1 MVIMCPMGMEHRL
14 ALKLLPVFIAFLSS
28 PKSSTLCS
36 SQIVPSVTL
45 LLMHFLTIVSCLVP
59 LNLGVFLLRARSFR
73 FRNLLVYLILFL
85 GRFYASNFES
95 AIQNFE
101 LGIPAP
107 CKMSKESELPQPG
120 PHGAEIPEQRHSF
133 SGQ

>member
-1 MVIMCPMGMEHRL
+1 MSNC
-14 ALKLLPVFIAFLSS
+14 ALSYTFTDAFPDYS
-28 PKSSTLCS
+28 PLFG
-36 SQIVPSVTL
+36 P
-45 LLMHFLTIVSCLVP
+45 FD
-59 LNLGVFLLRARSFR
+59 LGVFLLRARSFR
-73 FRNLLVYLILFL
+73 FRNSLVYLILFL